1 MTSVASDSILVVS
14 DGEGQRLVGKV
25 SGIFGLKFIPV
36 PPAVCEELI
45 SALRTASGSCHGLR
59 NHLVPSLALL
69 MRNQGQ
75 ESRRDLVEVAVDK
88 GM

>member
-1 MTSVASDSILVVS
+1 MASDSILVVS
-14 DGEGQRLVGKV
+14 DGEGQCLVGKV

-36 PPAVCEELI
+36 LPAVREELI
-45 SALRTASGSCHGLR
+45 LAFRTGSGSCHCLR